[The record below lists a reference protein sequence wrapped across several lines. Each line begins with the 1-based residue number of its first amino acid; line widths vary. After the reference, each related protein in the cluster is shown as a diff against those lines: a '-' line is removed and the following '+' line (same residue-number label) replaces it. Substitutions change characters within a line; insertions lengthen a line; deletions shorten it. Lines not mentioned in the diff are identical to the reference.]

1 MMKKFINMLVR
12 NWSGSAVKILMTLGA
27 VALGTGI
34 LILTSSAGIIL
45 DEQISAEMDSEGVI
59 LYVANGEW
67 DSSGNIE
74 TVRPTEWDSDAPQ
87 IVVSDIEEISSAAVI
102 VTPPFNQVTTDGQ
115 SYNLRSAI
123 GTDTNYF
130 DVFSL
135 EIIAGVPMTD
145 SDFDSGLKKVWIS
158 SETAELLYGS
168 SEAAVGKWIQPP
180 GEMMMRGGP
189 GSRNSQQNVIVQY
202 SVAGVYES
210 PGEVSRRS
218 YGIADLIYPYTS
230 MLTAGGNRQMMLN
243 MMSAQ
248 FAVKAE
254 GQSVEK
260 VSASIRQVIAM
271 NYGDDISI
279 VSWEGS
285 TKGMSTYMEELRKSV
300 NVFSVSLSIL
310 GIVLLL
316 TSSLGIFSIMVVE
329 ALNRRKDIALERA
342 LGASQNDVVKEFW
355 LWSLM
360 LSLTGAVIG
369 VLLAF
374 SLSHPVLNTLSP
386 LVGEVSTQFSAAAG
400 VRFSSVIQGVFF
412 AVLFGG
418 VLGILPSFS
427 AVKGNIAE
435 TLREV

>member
-1 MMKKFINMLVR
+1 MKKFINMLIR
-12 NWSGSAVKILMTLGA
+12 NWSGSALKIVMTLGA

-34 LILTSSAGIIL
+34 LILTSSAGAIL
-45 DEQISAEMDSEGVI
+45 DEQISAEMDSEGII

-67 DSSGNIE
+67 DSSGAIDPE
-74 TVRPTEWDSDAPQ
+74 RPAQWDSNAPG
-87 IVVSDIEEISSAAVI
+87 IVVSDVEEISSAAVI
-102 VTPPFNQVTTDGQ
+102 TNPPFTQFTTEGK
-115 SYNLRSAI
+115 SYNLRNALGS
-123 GTDTNYF
+123 DPSYF

-135 EIIAGVPMTD
+135 EIVAGVPMTEN
-145 SDFDSGLKKVWIS
+145 DFNSGLKKVWIS

-168 SEAAVGKWIQPP
+168 AEDAVGQWIQPP
-180 GEMMMRGGP
+180 GEVMMRGGP
-189 GSRNSQQNVIVQY
+189 GSRNSEQNVVQQF

-210 PGEVSRRS
+210 AGEVARRS
-218 YGIADLIYPYTS
+218 YGIADLVYPYTALLS
-230 MLTAGGNRQMMLN
+230 AGRNVQMMMD
-243 MMSAQ
+243 MMSSQ
-248 FAVKAE
+248 FAVRAE
-254 GQSVEK
+254 TQSMEK
-260 VSASIRQVIAM
+260 VSASIRQTIAQ
-271 NYGDDISI
+271 NYGDDIS
-279 VSWEGS
+279 VVTWEGS
-285 TKGMSTYMEELRKSV
+285 VSGISTYMEELRKSV
-300 NVFSVSLSIL
+300 NVFSVSLSLL

-360 LSLTGAVIG
+360 LSLTGAAIG
-369 VLLAF
+369 VILALI
-374 SLSHPVLNTLSP
+374 LSGPVLNTLSP
-386 LVGEVSTQFSAAAG
+386 LVGEVSSQFSEAAG
-400 VRFSSVIQGVFF
+400 VRFGSVLQGVFF